1 MIHYFKTDVAVKAQ
15 KTAAE
20 APDFCNKKKKTN
32 AIQLIR
38 DKITP
43 KELNKKTCIFLR
55 SEIVYKD
62 MRN

>member
-1 MIHYFKTDVAVKAQ
+1 MTAQ
-15 KTAAE
+15 
-20 APDFCNKKKKTN
+20 APNFCNKKKKKTN

-38 DKITP
+38 DEITP

-62 MRN
+62 MKN